1 MDSATNLF
9 PSIHCLVSWFCFIG
23 IRGQKSIPRAYRI
36 FSCVFAVLVFVS
48 TQVTKQ
54 HYIIDVIGGIAV
66 AEAAYYL
73 THHTQFYRSV
83 EKWMDRITG
92 LLFGRR
98 AMDSGKES

>member
-1 MDSATNLF
+1 M
-9 PSIHCLVSWFCFIG
+9 
-23 IRGQKSIPRAYRI
+23 
-36 FSCVFAVLVFVS
+36 FAVLVFVS

-98 AMDSGKES
+98 ATDSGKES